1 MAGRINT
8 EVLFEDQQKINRFSL
23 LNMEWHDYERELK
36 QEEEKVSA
44 YQDALDELELLCEPT
59 VRILV
64 GESFVESS
72 EEDAIQRVEKLLSEK
87 RQSAATIQ
95 EKMSDMEHEMK
106 SLKSYL
112 YARFGSNINLEE
124 D

>member
-8 EVLFEDQQKINRFSL
+8 EVLFEDQQKINRLSL

-44 YQDALDELELLCEPT
+44 YQDALDELELLGEPT

-64 GESFVESS
+64 GESFVEST
-72 EEDAIQRVEKLLSEK
+72 EEDAIQRVEKLLGEK
-87 RQSAATIQ
+87 RQSVATIQ
-95 EKMSDMEHEMK
+95 EKMSEMEHEMK